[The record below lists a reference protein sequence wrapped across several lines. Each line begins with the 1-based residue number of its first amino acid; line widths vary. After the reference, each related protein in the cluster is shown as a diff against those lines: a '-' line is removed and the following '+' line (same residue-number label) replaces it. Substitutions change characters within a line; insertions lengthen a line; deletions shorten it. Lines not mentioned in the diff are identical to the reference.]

1 MSHFRFDFLA
11 PYSPH
16 HVQHITLGA
25 YPSISYPAHYFSY
38 STQFK
43 HKMPTSQFQTF
54 THPVLG
60 ALTGLTSPSTLHTV
74 HFRSIPFA
82 LIPARFRQSTLL
94 NHIPSSHNRDFTKD
108 GTACPSP
115 PQTDQTEA
123 SGGPLPGEEAKKFDE
138 ELCLNLTISAPRDAF
153 GDVERGLP
161 VMVYVHG
168 GGFTVGTAHV
178 SALHGKSQVLSTEK
192 KILMQS

>member
-1 MSHFRFDFLA
+1 MS
-11 PYSPH
+11 
-16 HVQHITLGA
+16 
-25 YPSISYPAHYFSY
+25 
-38 STQFK
+38 
-43 HKMPTSQFQTF
+43 TSQFQTF
-54 THPVLG
+54 THPLLG

-82 LIPARFRQSTLL
+82 LIPARFRLSTLL
-94 NHIPSSHNRDFTKD
+94 NHIPSSHNRDFTKY

-138 ELCLNLTISAPRDAF
+138 ESCLYLTISAPRDSL

-168 GGFTVGTAHV
+168 GGFTVGSAHV
-178 SALHGKSQVLSTEK
+178 SASHGKPQVLDIGK
-192 KILMQS
+192 RKLMQS